1 MKSEHEGLRTEEE
14 RVVLLVLSISLAAFT
29 FLSWADLSCM
39 ELYLISYVVVKK
51 KVPRVSWKGLY
62 WVIQGRSS
70 ANHLLSKIKK
80 VGVGM
85 QSFLQKFGLR
95 LDFVWDTC
103 AYNYIIMQMD
113 AGYILLRARNVLN
126 WDFFYKNKNLQ

>member
-1 MKSEHEGLRTEEE
+1 M
-14 RVVLLVLSISLAAFT
+14 VLLVLSISLAAFT

-39 ELYLISYVVVKK
+39 ELYVISYVVVKK
-51 KVPRVSWKGLY
+51 KVPRVSFWKGLY
-62 WVIQGRSS
+62 WVIQGRTLV
-70 ANHLLSKIKK
+70 NHLLREIKK

-95 LDFVWDTC
+95 LDFLWDTC

-113 AGYILLRARNVLN
+113 TGYFWTETFFIKKKKIL
-126 WDFFYKNKNLQ
+126 Q